1 MRARRASRAVPFQV
15 YRFPTSKRGAM
26 DAALS
31 DDILSRQSLVVRDS
45 RHFGT
50 PGDWIYLFVEGTEA
64 GILRAD
70 AVLLDAAVGGERAPD
85 ASVLHQLL
93 KDEEDAAASGLGS
106 IFG

>member
-1 MRARRASRAVPFQV
+1 MPFQV
-15 YRFPTSKRGAM
+15 YRFATKDRAKM

-31 DDILSRQSLVVRDS
+31 DDILSRQSLVIRDS

-50 PGDWIYLFVEGTEA
+50 AGDWVYLFVEGTDA

-70 AVLLDAAVGGERAPD
+70 AVLLDNAVGGERAPD
-85 ASVLHQLL
+85 ANVLHQLL